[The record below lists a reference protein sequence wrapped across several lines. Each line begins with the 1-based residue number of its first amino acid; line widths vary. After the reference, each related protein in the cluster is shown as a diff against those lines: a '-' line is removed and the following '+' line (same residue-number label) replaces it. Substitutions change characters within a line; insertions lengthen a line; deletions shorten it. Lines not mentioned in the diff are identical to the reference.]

1 MWDEI
6 NRLKQHVADL
16 QRNERM
22 LIDAANAAAD
32 DRDRFVTHPQ
42 LQAGLALKASTT
54 AVPTE
59 IGKLRAD
66 LLAAIATK
74 ADVTLVDAVHLKKLD
89 IATFDAQVRAT
100 DKLRFI
106 LEQMLRDMFATF
118 ALHVERDVR
127 DVQALLDVNEKRILG
142 ALTGLE
148 SAKHDHSFLCERV
161 RAVERKTGGG
171 QPKNDAGTFFRTDDQ
186 TTFQSFEAAVNTLHA
201 ESVVAN
207 AATAQ
212 LSATIA
218 TMQAAIDAVHTET
231 SKSEHDIG
239 AAIAAEVRKAHAA
252 DAKLFQAI
260 EAKQA
265 ELAENVR
272 RAQETAALAVSAVD
286 DFKSDASTI
295 LQNTCD
301 KNVAAAVKAM
311 GTETNHLRDLI
322 KRNQYVASEHTKTV
336 EGMVRCTSQALT
348 ALEKKLHALGIVC
361 HSTRRDIVEMKA
373 PFLTEVANLKAEN
386 NAILHEIRRQQ
397 DVSREL
403 VLDYKDYVDQHDANP
418 LKPQKPVSAR
428 RPHSSVTP
436 VNLTKRFGV
445 VPDCHVMPPSSVA
458 CGRVTKPRAKTAGPN
473 RTSGTVPPSM
483 AVAVAPGRATRRL
496 PPPSTSDDN
505 GDDGHDHCGDLFA
518 VGCIDPVENAF
529 LLSKSPLGYQSNV
542 LENNNTIE

>member
-42 LQAGLALKASTT
+42 LQAGLALKA
-54 AVPTE
+54 
-59 IGKLRAD
+59 
-66 LLAAIATK
+66 IATK

-100 DKLRFI
+100 DKLRFT

-218 TMQAAIDAVHTET
+218 TMQAAIDAVHKET

-252 DAKLFQAI
+252 DAKVP
-260 EAKQA
+260 KP
-265 ELAENVR
+265 
-272 RAQETAALAVSAVD
+272 D
-286 DFKSDASTI
+286 
-295 LQNTCD
+295 
-301 KNVAAAVKAM
+301 
-311 GTETNHLRDLI
+311 H
-322 KRNQYVASEHTKTV
+322 
-336 EGMVRCTSQALT
+336 
-348 ALEKKLHALGIVC
+348 
-361 HSTRRDIVEMKA
+361 
-373 PFLTEVANLKAEN
+373 
-386 NAILHEIRRQQ
+386 
-397 DVSREL
+397 DV
-403 VLDYKDYVDQHDANP
+403 
-418 LKPQKPVSAR
+418 
-428 RPHSSVTP
+428 
-436 VNLTKRFGV
+436 
-445 VPDCHVMPPSSVA
+445 
-458 CGRVTKPRAKTAGPN
+458 AGPQTFAMTN
-473 RTSGTVPPSM
+473 NITSLKCRPKM
-483 AVAVAPGRATRRL
+483 
-496 PPPSTSDDN
+496 
-505 GDDGHDHCGDLFA
+505 
-518 VGCIDPVENAF
+518 
-529 LLSKSPLGYQSNV
+529 
-542 LENNNTIE
+542 